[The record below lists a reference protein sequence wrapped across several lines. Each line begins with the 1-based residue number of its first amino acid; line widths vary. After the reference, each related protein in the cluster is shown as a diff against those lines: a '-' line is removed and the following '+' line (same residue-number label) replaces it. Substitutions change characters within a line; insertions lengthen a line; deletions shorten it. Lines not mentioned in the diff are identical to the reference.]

1 MLLLNILFIII
12 IISILIINIIIS
24 INITNK
30 ILGSLKNIFKLLYI
44 NLFEGCA

>member
-1 MLLLNILFIII
+1 MLLLNRLFIII

-30 ILGSLKNIFKLLYI
+30 ILGSLKNIFNLLCI
-44 NLFEGCA
+44 NLFDKCV